1 MTFFFILTKCFAYPY
16 LTSCQQRT
24 DLICFNLKKTISYIC
39 RSYIYS
45 RSYKHTCSVVLIKM
59 IVLQMIIGLI
69 SISNFF
75 FLKGFLEKCKKEESY
90 LYYEFEILNG
100 GLGKGAA
107 CRVPPVCT
115 GM

>member
-1 MTFFFILTKCFAYPY
+1 M
-16 LTSCQQRT
+16 
-24 DLICFNLKKTISYIC
+24 
-39 RSYIYS
+39 YS

-59 IVLQMIIGLI
+59 IVLLMIIGLI

-75 FLKGFLEKCKKEESY
+75 FLKGFLEKCKKRRVVP
-90 LYYEFEILNG
+90 LLEFEILNG

-115 GM
+115 GL